1 MRKFIIGV
9 LIVLMVSGC
18 SAEKVQ
24 WSDDFNE
31 YLTLFN
37 IDHEGFNKPNVD
49 FQQYKAF
56 NRTENVSYDEYLSYF
71 YNGEEQKTTVSI
83 QAAKEDIEFYFK
95 MLRQFYGGYLYF
107 GGDERFNKAKEE
119 CISYLNE
126 TGMIETNKLILIML
140 TATSFVKDNHFTIGN
155 KRYNAASKYFSNEEK
170 IFYKEDNKIYDENG
184 RQVIAVNKDEEAEKY
199 FYLSLDE
206 EGEFCWHFGL
216 MLKQYP
222 QPSYVLSYDTGEQED
237 ISVNYVYLKNTTSYS
252 EKLIEDVPL
261 VQIGEMFSEYG
272 DKKDLAIQFLKSAE
286 RLSKSKVAILD
297 IRNNSGGNGLL
308 PIKWVEN
315 YAGQRVGLN
324 GSGIMIYD
332 GDLDINDHLLIDDSQ
347 KMSEIMHYF
356 DAVEIGKGIYQR
368 KNCNNSMVDNDQVL
382 FVLMNGYSASAAEY
396 LIDALHNVKNVI
408 FVGTPSAGCL
418 QSDNGNVLVLPNSN
432 IKVAFGNSWSEY
444 DSNYYQE
451 FEGFQPD
458 IWINSSNLEEVI
470 VKFIKNNQHVN

>member
-9 LIVLMVSGC
+9 LIVLMVTGC

-56 NRTENVSYDEYLSYF
+56 NRTEYVSYDEYLSYF

-119 CISYLNE
+119 CLSYLNE
-126 TGMIETNKLILIML
+126 SGSIETNKLVLILL
-140 TATSFVKDNHFTIGN
+140 TATNFVKDNHFTIGN
-155 KRYNAASKYFSNEEK
+155 KRFNAASKYFSNEE
-170 IFYKEDNKIYDENG
+170 ISFYKKENKIYDAKG
-184 RQVIAVNKDEEAEKY
+184 RQVVSVDQDVNVENY
-199 FYLSLDE
+199 FYLSLNDE
-206 EGEFCWHFGL
+206 SELCWHFGL
-216 MLKQYP
+216 ILKKFP
-222 QPSYVLSYDTGEQED
+222 QPSYMLTYDNGEQEN
-237 ISVNYVYLKNTTSYS
+237 ISVDYVYMKNTIRYS
-252 EKLIEDVPL
+252 ENVIDNVPI

-272 DKKDLAIQFLKSAE
+272 EDKELARQFLDSAQ
-286 RLSKSKVAILD
+286 RLSKSRAAIVD

-315 YAGQRVGLN
+315 YAGKRVGLN

-332 GDLDINDHLLIDDSQ
+332 GNLEINDHLLIDDSQ
-347 KMSEIMHYF
+347 KMSEIMDYF
-356 DAVEIGKGIYQR
+356 DAVEINKGIYQR
-368 KNCNNSMVDNDQVL
+368 KNCNNLMVENDQVL
-382 FVLMNGYSASAAEY
+382 FVLMNSYSASAAEY

-418 QSDNGNVLVLPNSN
+418 QSDNGNVLVLPNSK

-444 DSNYYQE
+444 DPKYYQE

-470 VKFIKNNQHVN
+470 LKFIKNNQQVD